1 MRHPALLVAVFML
14 TTAQSMPGMQMGT
27 APINASPSTEAYQ
40 AAMNKMSHGM
50 AIPYTGDADKDFV
63 DGMIPHHQ
71 GAVDMAE
78 VELKYGKDPQMRKL
92 ARNIIAS
99 QNKEIALMKAW
110 QAKHE
115 K

>member
-1 MRHPALLVAVFML
+1 MRRFSLLISVFML
-14 TTAQSMPGMQMGT
+14 TTAQSMPAMQMGAAST
-27 APINASPSTEAYQ
+27 NASPSTDAYR
-40 AAMNKMSHGM
+40 AAMSNMSHGM

-63 DGMIPHHQ
+63 NGMIPHHQ
-71 GAVDMAE
+71 GAVDMAK

-92 ARNIIAS
+92 AQNIIAS